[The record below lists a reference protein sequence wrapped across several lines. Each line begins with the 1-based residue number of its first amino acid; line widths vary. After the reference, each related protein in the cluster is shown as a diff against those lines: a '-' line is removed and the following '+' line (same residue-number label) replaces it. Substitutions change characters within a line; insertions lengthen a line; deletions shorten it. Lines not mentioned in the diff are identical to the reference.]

1 MAGLSKTDRDLCKS
15 LNELMFFA
23 VTSSLVR
30 GAINK
35 LLVIRVFGCKS
46 LISLHALF
54 LQEQFYKNNEDKI
67 CPKIKNKLRTIEA
80 RLQIHM

>member
-15 LNELMFFA
+15 LNELIFFA
-23 VTSSLVR
+23 ATSSLVH

-46 LISLHALF
+46 LISLHAF
-54 LQEQFYKNNEDKI
+54 FFYKNNIIRTTRLKFAQ
-67 CPKIKNKLRTIEA
+67 KLRIS
-80 RLQIHM
+80 